1 MLKIKIM
8 AKDYTKYNIEGIGT
22 NLSKAK
28 LIQNIGEHNA
38 GSFEGTI
45 NL

>member
-1 MLKIKIM
+1 MS
-8 AKDYTKYNIEGIGT
+8 KDFKKYSVEGIGT

-28 LIQNIGEHNA
+28 LIQNIGEQNA